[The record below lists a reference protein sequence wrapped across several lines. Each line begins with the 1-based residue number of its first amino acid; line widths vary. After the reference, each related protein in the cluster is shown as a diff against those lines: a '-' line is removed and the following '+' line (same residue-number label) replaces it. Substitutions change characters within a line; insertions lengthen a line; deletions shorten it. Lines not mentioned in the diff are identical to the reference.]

1 MIYGYLR
8 TSRAAVDVLAGRHP
22 ETQVQALAD
31 AGVEPASI
39 VSDVGISGSVPAG
52 DRPGWSG
59 LDARLLRSDTVTVA
73 ALDRTSRNRVDL
85 VAVVESL
92 HRLGVGI
99 ASLALAGGG
108 LHSVR
113 ARSGTSAWP
122 ALRHPYPAFFGGFG
136 PGIKTPQRARFHP
149 IERVCGRW
157 TRRSRTS

>member
-1 MIYGYLR
+1 M
-8 TSRAAVDVLAGRHP
+8 TAVDGLAGMHP
-22 ETQVQALAD
+22 ETQVQTLAG
-31 AGVEPASI
+31 AGVEPANI
-39 VSDVGISGSVPAG
+39 VCGVGISCSVPVG

-59 LDARLLRSDTVTVA
+59 PDAGLIRGDTVTVA
-73 ALDRTSRNRVDL
+73 ALDRISRNRVEL
-85 VAVVESL
+85 AAVVESL